1 MRLNTHLIEWSTT
14 MASKIKLSRHQCREQ
29 IFKLLFAKDFDK
41 ETSAA
46 DFYDIQTAE
55 TEEPTNENI
64 RTTFLAVCEKADEL
78 DAEIESVSVKW
89 KVARMSTATRAIL
102 RLAVYEMLMAD
113 VPAKV
118 VINEALEIIK
128 LYDDDSAPAF
138 VNGILNKIA
147 RSHNLIETAE

>member
-1 MRLNTHLIEWSTT
+1 MLNTDLTDWSTI
-14 MASKIKLSRHQCREQ
+14 MAEKNKLSRHQCREQ

-41 ETSAA
+41 ETSAS

-55 TEEPTNENI
+55 SDEPTNENI
-64 RTTFLAVCEKADEL
+64 RETFLAVCEKAEEI
-78 DAEIESVSVKW
+78 DAQIEAVSVKW
-89 KVARMSTATRAIL
+89 KVSRMSTATRSML
-102 RLAVYEMLMAD
+102 RLAVYEMLIGG

-138 VNGILNKIA
+138 INGILNKIA
-147 RSHNLIETAE
+147 RTNNLIETAE

>member
-1 MRLNTHLIEWSTT
+1 
-14 MASKIKLSRHQCREQ
+14 MAEKNKLSRHECREQ

-46 DFYDIQTAE
+46 DFYDIQTEAE
-55 TEEPTNENI
+55 AVPSNEHI
-64 RTTFLAVCEKADEL
+64 RTTFLTVCDKVDEI
-78 DAEIESVSVKW
+78 DAKIEEVSVKW
-89 KVARMSTATRAIL
+89 KVSRMSTATRAML
-102 RLAVYEMLMAD
+102 RLAVYEMLMGS

-128 LYDDDSAPAF
+128 LYDDDSAPSF

-147 RSHNLIETAE
+147 RSHGLIGTAE